1 MNSHIHRMPPSFS
14 MSTSPGVSQWTVHEN
29 SYGTQTTQTDNHFNR
44 GDSFDSSKSY
54 SLSSRYSN
62 ALGKPNRS
70 RSVPSVRCAM
80 CKLNHGGGGLLG
92 MMRTSESM
100 HYTPRVTFND
110 PGSGTVRG
118 SLPDL
123 RYDCGCSAA
132 HRRAAMHRKHGD
144 SSGSTD
150 SLLDEADD
158 YLHGSAVSA
167 LYANYDWP
175 SVMASRTATQLAT
188 PPVLINL
195 RRNSENDIK
204 LGEFNISILYRDF
217 QY

>member
-1 MNSHIHRMPPSFS
+1 MT
-14 MSTSPGVSQWTVHEN
+14 TSAGVSQWTVHEN
-29 SYGTQTTQTDNHFNR
+29 SYGTQTTQTDNNFYR
-44 GDSFDSSKSY
+44 GDSFDSSKSF

-62 ALGKPNRS
+62 PFGKSNRS

-80 CKLNHGGGGLLG
+80 CKLNHGLG
-92 MMRTSESM
+92 MRTSESM
-100 HYTPRVTFND
+100 HYTPRVSFHD

-123 RYDCGCSAA
+123 RTDCGCLAA

-158 YLHGSAVSA
+158 YLHGSHGSGNAVYEYSA
-167 LYANYDWP
+167 P
-175 SVMASRTATQLAT
+175 VTTQLAT
-188 PPVLINL
+188 PLNVSNL
-195 RRNSENDIK
+195 RRFSENDIK
-204 LGEFNISILYRDF
+204 RGKCAQYIIDVDNFFAHNAIYRF
-217 QY
+217 